1 MSTFELTVEL
11 DEIQANRLT
20 SLLQEREKL
29 VDGMYEK
36 VESHPKAD
44 KKDKTYV
51 QKLLPMDTM
60 IVSIIVGGKSTQK
73 NLLSVKTDLERRNGR
88 S

>member
-1 MSTFELTVEL
+1 MSTYELAVEL

-36 VESHPKAD
+36 LESHPKEVI
-44 KKDKTYV
+44 THI
-51 QKLLPMDTM
+51 KLHPFYL
-60 IVSIIVGGKSTQK
+60 
-73 NLLSVKTDLERRNGR
+73 
-88 S
+88 

>member
-1 MSTFELTVEL
+1 MSTYELAVEL

-29 VDGMYEK
+29 VDRMYEK
-36 VESHPKAD
+36 LESHPKAD

-51 QKLLPMDTM
+51 QQLLPMDTM
-60 IVSIIVGGKSTQK
+60 IVSIIVSGKSTLTK
-73 NLLSVKTDLERRNGR
+73 KSVIGEA
-88 S
+88 

>member
-29 VDGMYEK
+29 VDGM
-36 VESHPKAD
+36 
-44 KKDKTYV
+44 
-51 QKLLPMDTM
+51 
-60 IVSIIVGGKSTQK
+60 
-73 NLLSVKTDLERRNGR
+73 
-88 S
+88 

>member
-36 VESHPKAD
+36 LESHPKQ
-44 KKDKTYV
+44 TRRI
-51 QKLLPMDTM
+51 KLTF
-60 IVSIIVGGKSTQK
+60 KSYFLWT
-73 NLLSVKTDLERRNGR
+73 R
-88 S
+88 

>member
-1 MSTFELTVEL
+1 MSTYELTVEL

-20 SLLQEREKL
+20 SLLQERKKL

-36 VESHPKAD
+36 LESHPKAD

-51 QKLLPMDTM
+51 QQLLPMDTM
-60 IVSIIVGGKSTQK
+60 IVSIIVSGKSTLTK
-73 NLLSVKTDLERRNGR
+73 KSVIGEA
-88 S
+88 

>member
-36 VESHPKAD
+36 LESHPKAR
-44 KKDKTYV
+44 KT
-51 QKLLPMDTM
+51 KLTF
-60 IVSIIVGGKSTQK
+60 K
-73 NLLSVKTDLERRNGR
+73 NCFLWTR
-88 S
+88 

>member
-1 MSTFELTVEL
+1 MSTYELAVEL

-36 VESHPKAD
+36 LESHPKAD

-51 QKLLPMDTM
+51 QQLLPMPEYFTRRKRTLRGNWPTSSLLEYDYS
-60 IVSIIVGGKSTQK
+60 SIF
-73 NLLSVKTDLERRNGR
+73 
-88 S
+88 

>member
-36 VESHPKAD
+36 LESHPKAD

-60 IVSIIVGGKSTQK
+60 IVSIIVGGKTTLTK
-73 NLLSVKTDLERRNGR
+73 KSVFGEG
-88 S
+88 

>member
-1 MSTFELTVEL
+1 MSTYELTVEL

-36 VESHPKAD
+36 LESHPKAD
-44 KKDKTYV
+44 KRDKT
-51 QKLLPMDTM
+51 
-60 IVSIIVGGKSTQK
+60 
-73 NLLSVKTDLERRNGR
+73 
-88 S
+88 

>member
-20 SLLQEREKL
+20 SLLHEREKL

-36 VESHPKAD
+36 VLMFPCVNWSR
-44 KKDKTYV
+44 V
-51 QKLLPMDTM
+51 FICLN
-60 IVSIIVGGKSTQK
+60 KSSK
-73 NLLSVKTDLERRNGR
+73 F
-88 S
+88 